1 MCMRRLP
8 LLLVLLAA
16 CQADPAR
23 RGAEAAAAW
32 FPTAGGDSTRIV
44 ARDSMVAVLFITAE
58 CPTCRVGASRYA
70 GLREGFGRAG
80 AAYRLVLGNG
90 GLAAAQYARLI
101 GAPGLVVLDSARNL
115 FEAFRV
121 REIPTLVLLD
131 RAGREQQRLAPF
143 RSAEMD
149 HVIMVSPAPASGA
162 PVLQSPTSFPV
173 RR

>member
-1 MCMRRLP
+1 
-8 LLLVLLAA
+8 
-16 CQADPAR
+16 
-23 RGAEAAAAW
+23 
-32 FPTAGGDSTRIV
+32 
-44 ARDSMVAVLFITAE
+44 
-58 CPTCRVGASRYA
+58 
-70 GLREGFGRAG
+70 
-80 AAYRLVLGNG
+80 
-90 GLAAAQYARLI
+90 
-101 GAPGLVVLDSARNL
+101 L